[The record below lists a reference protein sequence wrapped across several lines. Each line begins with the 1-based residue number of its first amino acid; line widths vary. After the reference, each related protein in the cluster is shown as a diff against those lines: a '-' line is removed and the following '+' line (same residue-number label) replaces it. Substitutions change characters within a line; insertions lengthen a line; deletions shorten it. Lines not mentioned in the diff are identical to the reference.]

1 MKQLTKIKICGLHRK
16 QDISFVN
23 EAMPDYIGF
32 VFAESRRQVTLSK
45 AEELKERLCSGILS
59 AGVFVNAEL
68 GEITAVCRAGI
79 LDIIQL
85 HGSESQDYIDRL
97 RQRTGLPVIKAVSV
111 TPGIAPAEQNADYF
125 LFDQGKGGTGKAFD
139 WSLIPKTDK
148 PFFLAGG
155 LTPQNIRTA
164 IEQVRPY
171 GVDLSSGVETQGV
184 KDREKILQAV
194 RSVKNE

>member
-1 MKQLTKIKICGLHRK
+1 MRRLTKIKICGLHRE
-16 QDISFVN
+16 QDLSFVN

-45 AEELKERLCSGILS
+45 AGKLKERLCPGILS
-59 AGVFVNAEL
+59 AGVFVNAKL
-68 GEITAVCRAGI
+68 DEIAAVCSAGI

-85 HGSESQDYIDRL
+85 HGSENWDYIDRL
-97 RQRTGLPVIKAVSV
+97 RQRINLPVIKAISV
-111 TPGIAPAEQNADYF
+111 TPGVVPAEQNADYF

-148 PFFLAGG
+148 PYFLAGG

-164 IEQVRPY
+164 IEQVHPY
-171 GVDLSSGVETQGV
+171 GVDLSSGVETKGV